1 MPQPLNEMQLPPPCP
16 ATQGL
21 DVDWLLPHFAIPLL
35 IEHPAAMPASDRHT
49 LALVPPPEKVK

>member
-1 MPQPLNEMQLPPPCP
+1 MQLPPPCP